1 MKELLLITIIN
12 ILVINHTDF
21 ISSVRNGL
29 KTLTGTTFHL
39 KPFSCPLCSALW
51 SCVIYLL
58 ITNNLTLLTLS
69 MSLVLATQADN
80 ISALYQ
86 GVTDVIAKLIRKILF

>member
-29 KTLTGTTFHL
+29 KTLTGITFHL
-39 KPFSCPLCSALW
+39 KPFSCPLCATFW
-51 SCVIYLL
+51 SCVVYLL
-58 ITNNLTLLTLS
+58 ITSNLSLYTLS
-69 MSLVLATQADN
+69 MSLILATQADN
-80 ISALYQ
+80 ISALYH
-86 GVTDVIAKLIRKILF
+86 GITDAIAKLIRRIFF